1 MKVTVRVD
9 VERHVRDESA
19 RQHFSAQGLTIDD
32 TARIVLESASAG
44 CGPDL
49 GALVPSATTM
59 EAVEAVEAAQGGEVV
74 ELGTPADVIAD
85 FTRAIEE

>member
-59 EAVEAVEAAQGGEVV
+59 EAVEAAQGGEVV